1 MCLWCEVE
9 ERVYLS
15 YQEQER
21 KALETI
27 RKVGQER
34 GRKASEGEDSHER
47 RRCIWEKKLEYVV
60 ARMLRERLAIEMA
73 DAELCSGEK
82 EDDPAPSPRRFP
94 ASSVPVH
101 LLGAF
106 ERTIETLFDRLVP
119 PPKVSGPR
127 RRRRTLLPFP
137 ATDPHDS

>member
-9 ERVYLS
+9 ERVYYS

-27 RKVGQER
+27 RKVGRER
-34 GRKASEGEDSHER
+34 GGEASEGEDGHDR

-82 EDDPAPSPRRFP
+82 EGAPAAPPRRFP
-94 ASSVPVH
+94 APSVPAH

-106 ERTIETLFDRLVP
+106 ERTIETLFDRLSP
-119 PPKVSGPR
+119 HPRMSGSR
-127 RRRRTLLPFP
+127 RKGRTLLPFP
-137 ATDPHDS
+137 PPGSTDS

>member
-9 ERVYLS
+9 ERVYYS

-27 RKVGQER
+27 KKVEQE
-34 GRKASEGEDSHER
+34 GGPTSDGEDGHDR

-73 DAELCSGEK
+73 DAELCAGER
-82 EDDPAPSPRRFP
+82 EEAPAAVPRRFP
-94 ASSVPVH
+94 APSAPAH

-106 ERTIETLFDRLVP
+106 ENTIETLFERLAPQVRAAG
-119 PPKVSGPR
+119 SR
-127 RRRRTLLPFP
+127 RKGRRLLPFP
-137 ATDPHDS
+137 PPGSSDS